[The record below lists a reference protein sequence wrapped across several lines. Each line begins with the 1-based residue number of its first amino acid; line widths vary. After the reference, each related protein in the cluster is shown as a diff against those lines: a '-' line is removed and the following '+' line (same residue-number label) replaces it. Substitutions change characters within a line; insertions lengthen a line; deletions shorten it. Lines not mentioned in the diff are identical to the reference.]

1 MIKKIIYFF
10 FFLIFTFIVG
20 CSFDDKTGIWTGG
33 KKERKRLSEIEKDQ
47 KRILDTVKLY
57 SSEDLYTKELHT
69 VKSIVLSEPKKNL
82 SWEMH
87 GMNLQ
92 NFFGHIY
99 MSGVE
104 NIFLKKKIGKNKFS
118 IFKNLTTP
126 LVFNNNIIFADDTG
140 TIFSIDL
147 RGKINWKKNI
157 YKKKYKKVY
166 KNLTFSIYKNNIYIA
181 DNIGFIYKIN
191 SANGEVVWIK
201 NHGIPLKSNIKIF
214 KDNIFLINQDNRLLC
229 LNVDKGSLVWDVRS
243 VSSFIKSQSFLSL
256 AISKDEDLIILN
268 SSGDLVKLKTDNGR
282 IYWTLSALGSFFAH
296 DTDFFRSSNI
306 VLVDN
311 DIIFSTSTTT
321 FSFNLINGQFNWQ
334 AEIGSINTPI
344 IDGNNIFLMTDNGY
358 FINLNRKNGK
368 IIWSTNILKILKK
381 KKQITKIAGYILGS
395 SKVYIVTQNGYLII
409 CSANSGQIES
419 FKKIGDTIYTNPII
433 SNGSL
438 YILTENSKIIGF
450 N

>member
-1 MIKKIIYFF
+1 MIKKIIYFS

-20 CSFDDKTGIWTGG
+20 CSFDDKTGIWAGS
-33 KKERKRLSEIEKDQ
+33 KKERKRLSEIEKEQ
-47 KRILDTVKLY
+47 KKIVDTVKLY
-57 SSEDLYTKELHT
+57 SSEDLHIKELHT
-69 VKSIVLSEPKKNL
+69 VKNIVLSEPKRNL
-82 SWEMH
+82 SWEIP
-87 GMNLQ
+87 GKNLQ

-99 MSGVE
+99 ISGVE

-118 IFKNLTTP
+118 IFKNLSTP

-140 TIFSIDL
+140 TIFSINP

-191 SANGEVVWIK
+191 STNGEVVWIK

-306 VLVDN
+306 VLVDD

-344 IDGNNIFLMTDNGY
+344 IDGNNIFLMTTNGY
-358 FINLNRKNGK
+358 FVNLNRKNGK
-368 IIWSTNILKILKK
+368 IIWATNTLKILKK
-381 KKQITKIAGYILGS
+381 KKQITKIAGYIFGS

-419 FKKIGDTIYTNPII
+419 FKKIGDTINTNPII

-438 YILTENSKIIGF
+438 YILTENSKILGF